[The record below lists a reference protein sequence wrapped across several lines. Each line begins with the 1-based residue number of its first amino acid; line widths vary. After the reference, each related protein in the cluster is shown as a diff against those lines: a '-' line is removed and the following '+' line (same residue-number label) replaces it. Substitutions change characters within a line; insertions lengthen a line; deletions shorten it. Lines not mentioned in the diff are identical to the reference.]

1 MATLIKESIE
11 LRACLQFHRLSPLA
25 GSMVAASGSMV
36 ASRCSAKNVA
46 ESYTLIHKQ
55 RDTERDR
62 QTEIE
67 RVGL

>member
-1 MATLIKESIE
+1 
-11 LRACLQFHRLSPLA
+11 
-25 GSMVAASGSMV
+25 MVAASGSMV